1 VDDFG
6 CFLRLTAAIAK
17 MVQNKLCQAKKR
29 DWAKARLAV
38 QTLEWRG
45 LEWQQSKPV
54 YDFVLLPT

>member
-1 VDDFG
+1 MILGV
-6 CFLRLTAAIAK
+6 FLRLTAAIINTWRRTNFAR
-17 MVQNKLCQAKKR
+17 QKR

-45 LEWQQSKPV
+45 QEWQQSKPV

>member
-1 VDDFG
+1 
-6 CFLRLTAAIAK
+6 